1 MNTQAASTVLRDR
14 GRCLAG
20 LGMLLALALTLAAV
34 PGLLGWPT
42 LVALALYAAVA
53 WRVLRGYPPHRH
65 FGLANTITAARAAA
79 AAFIFGLAVAAPR
92 AAGAAGALA
101 AATGGLALLSDGLDG
116 WAARRGNTVSA
127 FGARFDMEADTLL
140 TLGITFALLAAG
152 RVGGWVLAI
161 GLGRYMFVAGG
172 RLWPVLARPLPPS
185 RRRKAVCVGTIVA
198 LLAAVVPATGAA
210 TARVICAAG
219 LVALAASFG
228 MDCIWLVRMTGADP
242 AFRPATGAA

>member
-14 GRCLAG
+14 GHCLAG

-34 PGLLGWPT
+34 PVPGFLGWPT

-79 AAFIFGLAVAAPR
+79 AAFIFGLAVAAP
-92 AAGAAGALA
+92 
-101 AATGGLALLSDGLDG
+101 TGGLALLSDGLDG
-116 WAARRGNTVSA
+116 WVARRGNTVSA
-127 FGARFDMEADTLL
+127 FGARFDMEADALL
-140 TLGITFALLAAG
+140 TLDITFALLAAG

-172 RLWPVLARPLPPS
+172 RLGPVLARPLPPS
-185 RRRKAVCVGTIVA
+185 RRRKAVSAGTIVA
-198 LLAAVVPATGAA
+198 LLAAAVPATRAA
-210 TARVICAAG
+210 TAGVICAAG
-219 LVALAASFG
+219 LMALAASFG
-228 MDCIWLVRMTGADP
+228 MDCIWLVRMTGTDP
-242 AFRPATGAA
+242 AFRPATGTA